1 MQVDLLFLPARVYT
15 NEEEDSAMHP
25 RYSIHFILI
34 VAVVLL
40 VQSLDAAPLADD
52 QLSREQQE
60 EFLLHAKVIRSR
72 KTGEGKTNPYR
83 LTLSDG
89 NIEHDA
95 SFQTVFVRE
104 NYRVFEDGT
113 TEMNYVD
120 SYLYNIAAYRLAR
133 MLGLEDMMPVT
144 VERKCLGEIGSLSWW
159 LSVQMNERERT
170 EKNIDPPDLLAHNK
184 QKHKMRVFS
193 ELVYDSD
200 RNDTNVLIGE
210 NWELYMIDFSRA
222 FRLYRDLKDARNL
235 EYCDRDLFSKLQ
247 QLDQDAVLKETK
259 GFLTK
264 DEVKAVMARRDLIV
278 GIFKK
283 MIEEKGEGAV
293 LYD

>member
-1 MQVDLLFLPARVYT
+1 MRSKCSMYFLLTTALLLPIQPLNA
-15 NEEEDSAMHP
+15 
-25 RYSIHFILI
+25 
-34 VAVVLL
+34 
-40 VQSLDAAPLADD
+40 VQSSDS

-72 KTGEGKTNPYR
+72 RTGEGKTNPYT

-89 NIEHDA
+89 NITHDA

-104 NYRVFEDGT
+104 NYRRFDDGT

-133 MLGLEDMMPVT
+133 MLGLENMMPVT

-159 LSVQMNERERT
+159 LSSQMNEKERT
-170 EKNIDPPDLLAHNK
+170 EKNIRPPDILAHNK

-193 ELVYDSD
+193 ELVYDND
-200 RNDTNVLIGE
+200 RNETNVLIGE

-235 EYCDRDLFSKLQ
+235 KYCDRDLFAKLQ
-247 QLDQDAVLKETK
+247 QLDQDAVLKETE
-259 GFLTK
+259 GFLNK
-264 DEVKAVMARRDLIV
+264 EEVKAVMARRDVIV
-278 GIFKK
+278 EIFKK

>member
-1 MQVDLLFLPARVYT
+1 MEEIDMRSKCSMYFLLT
-15 NEEEDSAMHP
+15 T
-25 RYSIHFILI
+25 
-34 VAVVLL
+34 VLL
-40 VQSLDAAPLADD
+40 LPIQPLNAIQSSDS

-60 EFLLHAKVIRSR
+60 EFLLHAKVIHSR
-72 KTGEGKTNPYR
+72 RTGQGKTNPYT

-95 SFQTVFVRE
+95 SFQIVYERDA
-104 NYRVFEDGT
+104 YRVFDDGT

-159 LSVQMNERERT
+159 LSVQMNEKERT
-170 EKNIDPPDLLAHNK
+170 EKDISPPDILAHNK

-193 ELVYDSD
+193 ELVYDND
-200 RNDTNVLIGE
+200 RNETNVLIGE

-235 EYCDRDLFSKLQ
+235 KYCDRDLFSKLQ
-247 QLDQDAVLKETK
+247 ELDQDAVLKETE
-259 GFLTK
+259 GLLTK
-264 DEVKAVMARRDLIV
+264 DEVKAVMARRDVIV
-278 GIFKK
+278 EIFKK

>member
-1 MQVDLLFLPARVYT
+1 M
-15 NEEEDSAMHP
+15 
-25 RYSIHFILI
+25 
-34 VAVVLL
+34 AVVLL
-40 VQSLDAAPLADD
+40 VLPLDASPLADKE
-52 QLSREQQE
+52 LSREQQE
-60 EFLLHAKVIRSR
+60 EFLLHAKVKLSR
-72 KTGEGKTNPYR
+72 RTGEGKTNPYR

-95 SFQTVFVRE
+95 SFQTVFERE
-104 NYRVFEDGT
+104 NYRRFDDGT
-113 TEMNYVD
+113 TEINYVD

-159 LSVQMNERERT
+159 LSVQMNEKERT
-170 EKNIDPPDLLAHNK
+170 EKNIIPPDILAHNK

-193 ELVYDSD
+193 ELVYDND
-200 RNDTNVLIGE
+200 RNETNVLIGE

-222 FRLYRDLKDARNL
+222 FRLYHDLKDARNL

-247 QLDQDAVLKETK
+247 QLDQDAVLRETEA
-259 GFLTK
+259 FLTK

-278 GIFKK
+278 ALFKK
-283 MIEEKGEGAV
+283 LISEKGEAAV

>member
-1 MQVDLLFLPARVYT
+1 LFLPARVYT
-15 NEEEDSAMHP
+15 NEYEDSAMHLL
-25 RYSIHFILI
+25 YSVCSILI
-34 VAVVLL
+34 MAVVLPI
-40 VQSLDAAPLADD
+40 QPFDGAPPTHN

-60 EFLLHAKVIRSR
+60 EFLLHAEVIHSR
-72 KTGEGKTNPYR
+72 RTGQGKTNPYR

-95 SFQTVFVRE
+95 SFQTVFERE
-104 NYRVFEDGT
+104 NYRHFDDGT
-113 TEMNYVD
+113 TEINYVD

-159 LSVQMNERERT
+159 LSVQMNEKERT
-170 EKNIDPPDLLAHNK
+170 QKDIAPPDILAHNK
-184 QKHKMRVFS
+184 LKHKMRVFS
-193 ELVYDSD
+193 ELVYDND
-200 RNDTNVLIGE
+200 RNETNVLIGE

-222 FRLYRDLKDARNL
+222 FRLYHDLKDARNL
-235 EYCDRDLFSKLQ
+235 VYCDRDLFSKLQ
-247 QLDQDAVLKETK
+247 QLDQDAVLKETE

-264 DEVKAVMARRDLIV
+264 DEVKAVMARRDVIV
-278 GIFKK
+278 EIFKK
-283 MIEEKGEGAV
+283 LIEEKGEGVV